1 MLQALQFPS
10 LASTMSESY
19 RVATFD
25 CINDDGTPNPNAA
38 GECTSSIY
46 ATVSQIPCTDRAQ
59 VNWNEP
65 YGMQGESKHIP
76 LSIVSST
83 HHRFVEFLGGT

>member
-1 MLQALQFPS
+1 MGDPNATSASIPTS

-19 RVATFD
+19 RVAAFD

-65 YGMQGESKHIP
+65 YGMQRSRNIY
-76 LSIVSST
+76 
-83 HHRFVEFLGGT
+83 R